1 MDIKLKT
8 SDTEHFVK
16 DFGLATALV
25 TQEVKLLRLEKDPSG
40 FFWFV
45 FPSGKSNEL
54 ADSYWSDELLVPA
67 RKYNIASKSLKNQL
81 FSQKTFG

>member
-1 MDIKLKT
+1 MDIKLET

-25 TQEVKLLRLEKDPSG
+25 TKDIKLLRLEKDPTG

-45 FPSGKSNEL
+45 FPTGKSNEL
-54 ADSYWSDELLVPA
+54 ADAYWSDDLLVPA
-67 RKYNIASKSLKNQL
+67 RKYSITSKSLKNQL
-81 FSQKTFG
+81 FSQRSFG